1 MRLRKSSLITKLLIL
16 GLMVYA
22 FATIM
27 TLQLQIS
34 ALAEERDRLSGEVAD
49 AQQANLELQEDIAAM
64 DTDEAIK
71 QIARERLNL
80 VEDGEMVFIDSGN

>member
-27 TLQLQIS
+27 TLQPQIS
-34 ALAEERDRLSGEVAD
+34 ALAEERDRL
-49 AQQANLELQEDIAAM
+49 
-64 DTDEAIK
+64 
-71 QIARERLNL
+71 
-80 VEDGEMVFIDSGN
+80 